1 MTGDFAAAERAITW
15 LNEAATSLNSRFWMT
30 VAQLFEGKLL
40 VERGEFSE
48 GIVTLRTAFA
58 TCSETGWRPSYPEF
72 RESLA
77 LALGGLGRLD
87 EAKNVV
93 NEAIAAAGRREDGQ
107 HWYAPEL
114 LRIKADILLQ
124 QSADQSG
131 LAEDWFG
138 QAVKMARDQ
147 GARTWELRIAL
158 SLAHLRVTQGR
169 REEAKQILAPVYG
182 RFTEGFKTAGLRAA
196 QALLESLPSN
206 GTEPGR

>member
-1 MTGDFAAAERAITW
+1 
-15 LNEAATSLNSRFWMT
+15 
-30 VAQLFEGKLL
+30 

-114 LRIKADILLQ
+114 LRIKADILLR
-124 QSADQSG
+124 QSADHSG
-131 LAEDWFG
+131 LAEDWFT

-158 SLAHLRVTQGR
+158 SLAHLRLTQGR
-169 REEAKQILAPVYG
+169 RDEAKQMLAPVYDS
-182 RFTEGFKTAGLRAA
+182 FTEGVDTADLKEAKRFLD
-196 QALLESLPSN
+196 AL
-206 GTEPGR
+206 